1 MEELNDQQL
10 LPFVKYSKKDR
21 TLDTLHLTLKIEG
34 DSTADVGVD
43 DPIYKIPFT
52 ITQAADDPQTRPC
65 IIHWNPL
72 EDSCGPSGTILL
84 YHQTDSHGTHSL
96 ELKEVEDP
104 KTAYKAPHS
113 TRSNRIGSLLYGAHP
128 G

>member
-21 TLDTLHLTLKIEG
+21 ISDTPHLTLKIEG

-43 DPIYKIPFT
+43 DPIYNILFT
-52 ITQAADDPQTRPC
+52 ITRAADNPQTRPC

-72 EDSCGPSGTILL
+72 EDGCGPSGTILL

-96 ELKEVEDP
+96 ELK
-104 KTAYKAPHS
+104 
-113 TRSNRIGSLLYGAHP
+113 R
-128 G
+128 